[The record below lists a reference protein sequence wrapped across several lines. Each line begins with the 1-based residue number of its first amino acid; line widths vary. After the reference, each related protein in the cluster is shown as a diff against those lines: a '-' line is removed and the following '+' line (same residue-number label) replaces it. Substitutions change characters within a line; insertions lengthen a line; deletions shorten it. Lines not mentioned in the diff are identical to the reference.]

1 MTLPP
6 GFWRPPKPVPKDPTD
21 DVGYGKPPRHAQFRP
36 GQSGNPTGRPRKTV
50 SFKEILERNLL
61 SPITVTIRDKPRK
74 ITTREALLI
83 RLLSKAL
90 NGDNKSIEQVF
101 SLMKSE
107 LPETGDRLSELLQE
121 FKAANARLSAEAKSG
136 EGET

>member
-1 MTLPP
+1 M
-6 GFWRPPKPVPKDPTD
+6 
-21 DVGYGKPPRHAQFRP
+21 
-36 GQSGNPTGRPRKTV
+36 